1 MTRST
6 LFVTVAAV
14 AVAGGLIATILWRHG
29 HPAGGDSD
37 ADPTPTAQITVAS
50 LQSKPLT
57 QTLTLYGDV
66 EADPTAVVSLAAP
79 RAVVVSRVLVH
90 PGQTVAAGQ
99 ALIELAGAPDA
110 ELAYRQAADTAAFA
124 QADLDRVQR
133 LYDGKLAAS
142 DQLIA
147 AKKAAAEA
155 QATLAS
161 LQKQRGGGALQT
173 LTAPRAAIVTKVA
186 ASPGDHVAQDGALL
200 SLAAADGLVA
210 QLSLEPT
217 EHRVSA
223 GAAVTLKSPTGGTA
237 IASHISLVGRA
248 PNPDSKLLTASAP
261 LKGSSLAVGSAI
273 QGDIATGGHTGLTA
287 PRASVVFDETGAHLF
302 TVTGGKAHRV
312 FVIVGADQ
320 GDEVEVSGLIKAGD
334 VVAVEGA
341 YELQDGMAVKVHAA
355 SVPAPKAADE

>member
-14 AVAGGLIATILWRHG
+14 AVAGGLVAMILWRHA
-29 HPAGGDSD
+29 HSGGAD
-37 ADPTPTAQITVAS
+37 ADAEPMPTAQITVAS

-66 EADPTAVVSLAAP
+66 EADPTAVVALAAP

-110 ELAYRQAADTAAFA
+110 ELAYRQAAEAVTFT
-124 QADLDRVQR
+124 QTDLERVQR

-155 QATLAS
+155 QAALAS
-161 LQKQRGGGALQT
+161 LQKQRGNGATQT
-173 LTAPRAAIVTKVA
+173 LTAPRAAIVTKIA
-186 ASPGDHVAQDGALL
+186 ANPGDHVAQDGALL
-200 SLAAADGLVA
+200 SLASADGLVA

-217 EHRVSA
+217 EHRVAA
-223 GAAVTLKSPTGGTA
+223 GAAVTLKSPAGGAA

-261 LKGSSLAVGSAI
+261 CRGRPWRWGLRSRATSPPAAI
-273 QGDIATGGHTGLTA
+273 
-287 PRASVVFDETGAHLF
+287 
-302 TVTGGKAHRV
+302 
-312 FVIVGADQ
+312 
-320 GDEVEVSGLIKAGD
+320 
-334 VVAVEGA
+334 
-341 YELQDGMAVKVHAA
+341 
-355 SVPAPKAADE
+355 PA